1 MSQTIEQFVHRTET
15 ASNVASLF
23 REFDVFVGSFGID
36 VSSYHIIAKNL
47 RAVPLQDGK
56 IRDNFPDNWA
66 KKYVDKHYSDIDPVI
81 AQARREAKPFHWFD
95 VGKKM
100 KLTPAQTE
108 FLCELKAAGLTDGL
122 AVPIFGPEGTMAYF
136 GLGVVND
143 KLDLGDEKEV
153 EIQFA
158 CQQVH
163 NRYLELSKQ
172 QGLPGDKPVM
182 LSPRETQ
189 ILKLAATGLSNNYI
203 AERLGISENTVD
215 TLMRRTFRKLNVH
228 NRISAVLCGVGSGL
242 ILP

>member
-1 MSQTIEQFVHRTET
+1 MSQTIEQFVEKTENLK
-15 ASNVASLF
+15 NVAALF
-23 REFDVFVGSFGID
+23 REFDLFVGRFGID

-47 RAVPLQDGK
+47 RSVPIEDGL
-56 IRDNFPDNWA
+56 IRENFPDNWV
-66 KKYVDKHYSDIDPVI
+66 KKYIEHQYSDVDPLI
-81 AQARREAKPFHWFD
+81 AQARREARPFNWFEVSD
-95 VGKKM
+95 KV
-100 KLTPAQTE
+100 KLSQAQKD
-108 FLCELKAAGLTDGL
+108 FLDELKDAGLTDGL

-143 KLDLGDEKEV
+143 TLDLPDEKEV

-163 NRYLELSKQ
+163 NRYIELTQ
-172 QGLPGDKPVM
+172 ELPDDKPVK

-189 ILKLAATGLSNNYI
+189 ILKLAATGLSNNFI

-215 TLMRRTFRKLNVH
+215 TMMRRTFKKLNVR
-228 NRISAVLCGVGSGL
+228 NRISAVLRGVGSGL

>member
-1 MSQTIEQFVHRTET
+1 MSQTIEDFVHQTEKT
-15 ASNVASLF
+15 NSVASLF
-23 REFDVFVGSFGID
+23 RAFDLFVGSFGID

-47 RAVPLQDGK
+47 RAVPLKDGL
-56 IRDNFPDNWA
+56 IRENFPDNWV
-66 KKYVDKHYSDIDPVI
+66 KKYIEEHYSDIDPVI
-81 AQARREAKPFHWFD
+81 AQARREAKPFHWFE
-95 VGKKM
+95 VGQKM
-100 KLTPAQTE
+100 KLSAVQSE
-108 FLCELKAAGLTDGL
+108 FLSELKAAGLTDGL

-143 KLDLGDEKEV
+143 ILDISDEKEV

-163 NRYLELSKQ
+163 NRYIELSQEHK
-172 QGLPGDKPVM
+172 LPDDKPVK

-228 NRISAVLCGVGSGL
+228 NRISAVLRGVGSGL

>member
-1 MSQTIEQFVHRTET
+1 MSQSIEQLVQKTEK
-15 ASNVASLF
+15 SKNVATLF
-23 REFDVFVGSFGID
+23 REFDLFVGSYGID

-47 RAVPLQDGK
+47 RAVPIEDGL
-56 IRDNFPDNWA
+56 IRENFPDNWV
-66 KKYVDKHYSDIDPVI
+66 KKYIEQHYSDIDPVI
-81 AQARREAKPFHWFD
+81 AQARREAKPFHWFEVSD
-95 VGKKM
+95 KV
-100 KLTPAQTE
+100 KLTAAQSD
-108 FLCELKAAGLTDGL
+108 FLEELKDAGLTDGL

-136 GLGVVND
+136 GLGVVHD
-143 KLDLGDEKEV
+143 TLDLSDEKEV

-163 NRYLELSKQ
+163 NRYIELTQ
-172 QGLPGDKPVM
+172 EMPDDKPVK

-215 TLMRRTFRKLNVH
+215 TLMRRTFRKLNVK
-228 NRISAVLCGVGSGL
+228 NRISAVLRGVGSGL

>member
-1 MSQTIEQFVHRTET
+1 MLQSIEQFVQKTEHVK
-15 ASNVASLF
+15 NVAALF
-23 REFDVFVGSFGID
+23 REFDVFVGSYGID

-47 RAVPLQDGK
+47 RAVPIEDGL
-56 IRDNFPDNWA
+56 IRENFPDNWV
-66 KKYVDKHYSDIDPVI
+66 KRYIEKHYTDIDPVI

-95 VGKKM
+95 VGEKV
-100 KLTPAQTE
+100 KLSPAQSH
-108 FLCELKAAGLTDGL
+108 FLNELKDAGLTDGL

-143 KLDLGDEKEV
+143 TLNISDEKEV

-163 NRYLELSKQ
+163 NRYIELTQ
-172 QGLPGDKPVM
+172 ELPTDKPVK

-189 ILKLAATGLSNNYI
+189 ILELAATGLSNNFI

-215 TLMRRTFRKLNVH
+215 TLMRRTFRKLNVR
-228 NRISAVLCGVGSGL
+228 NRISAVLRGVGSGL

>member
-1 MSQTIEQFVHRTET
+1 MSHTIEQFIHRTEKT
-15 ASNVASLF
+15 KSTDTLF
-23 REFDVFVGSFGID
+23 REFDMFVGSFGID

-47 RAVPLQDGK
+47 RAVPLEDGL
-56 IRDNFPDNWA
+56 IRENFPHDWA
-66 KKYVDKHYSDIDPVI
+66 KKYIDKHYSDIDPVL

-100 KLTPAQTE
+100 KLSPAQSD
-108 FLCELKAAGLTDGL
+108 FLDELESAGLTDGL

-143 KLDLGDEKEV
+143 TLNLGDEKEV

-163 NRYLELSKQ
+163 NRYIELSRNQ
-172 QGLPGDKPVM
+172 ERPEDKPVK

-203 AERLGISENTVD
+203 AEHLGISENTVD
-215 TLMRRTFRKLNVH
+215 TLMRRTYRKLNVH
-228 NRISAVLCGVGSGL
+228 NRISAVLQGVGSGL